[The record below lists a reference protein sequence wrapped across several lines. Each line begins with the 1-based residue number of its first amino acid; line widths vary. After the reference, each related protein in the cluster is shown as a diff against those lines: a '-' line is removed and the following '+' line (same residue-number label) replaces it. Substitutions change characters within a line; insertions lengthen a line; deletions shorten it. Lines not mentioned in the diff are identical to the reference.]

1 MLQKEL
7 AKRLKARYDTK
18 MDGNEWLEV
27 SSDGIP
33 LCRIKYNGQFLSNAD
48 QNLSCEYRSKIAYIQ
63 DEISTVRE
71 YVGLYEHA
79 PQMKA
84 ADVSDYRQLAAFGD
98 TVLAATYSEKN
109 GFMFCT
115 WKQNTDGNSVFWGD
129 YSPNYESVMST
140 VLSRLNAFLDSEL
153 EQVLCFDSVIDAEKF
168 ASEKSAIFL
177 ILPEEDTTKNFMAGL
192 MIQNLSRE
200 LFAVADENGGK
211 LQNRAVLYCDEFG
224 TMPPFDVL
232 PLFSAGR
239 SRRLTLVPIIQ
250 SLAQLE
256 KNYGKEGSEII
267 QDNCQDTILAAS
279 HPTARRRR
287 CCPRRSETAPFCL
300 DR

>member
-18 MDGNEWLEV
+18 MDGNGWLEV

-48 QNLSCEYRSKIAYIQ
+48 KNLSDEYRSKIADIQ

-115 WKQNTDGNSVFWGD
+115 WKQNADGDSVFWGD
-129 YSPNYESVMST
+129 YSRTMNMSRKPLPCAPVSSAKIVCSVRMNRHT
-140 VLSRLNAFLDSEL
+140 FVA
-153 EQVLCFDSVIDAEKF
+153 VWT
-168 ASEKSAIFL
+168 
-177 ILPEEDTTKNFMAGL
+177 LPKA
-192 MIQNLSRE
+192 
-200 LFAVADENGGK
+200 
-211 LQNRAVLYCDEFG
+211 
-224 TMPPFDVL
+224 
-232 PLFSAGR
+232 
-239 SRRLTLVPIIQ
+239 
-250 SLAQLE
+250 
-256 KNYGKEGSEII
+256 
-267 QDNCQDTILAAS
+267 
-279 HPTARRRR
+279 TAKR
-287 CCPRRSETAPFCL
+287 
-300 DR
+300 